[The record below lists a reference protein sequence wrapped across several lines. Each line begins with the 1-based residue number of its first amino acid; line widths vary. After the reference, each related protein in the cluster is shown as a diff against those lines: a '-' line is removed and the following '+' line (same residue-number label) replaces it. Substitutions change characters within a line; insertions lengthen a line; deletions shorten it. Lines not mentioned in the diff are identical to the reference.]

1 MLKKVLSTV
10 LAFAM
15 LAGVLVGCGTT
26 NTPGAGSTASISS
39 TPAAQSTAQA
49 PAVKSTKDNV
59 SVTVGS
65 EPNTLDPG
73 LNNSVDG
80 ATYIQHLFDGLTR
93 QDKDGKTVP
102 AIAESWDV
110 SADGLNY
117 TFHLRDAKWSD
128 GQPVKASDFEYAWKR
143 ALDPALASEYAY
155 QVLYLKNGYE
165 YNQGKA
171 KAEDV
176 GVKATDDK
184 TLQVTLAAPTAYFI
198 DLCWTPTYMPLRKD
212 IVDAA
217 PLDWFTKPETLIGN
231 GPYKLKSWEHSSE
244 IIMEKNDTY
253 WDAANTAFIKNIT
266 WTLLDDE
273 AAALSGFEAG
283 DLDIVDSLVPQ
294 AEIQNLV
301 AAGKAK
307 IRDML
312 GTYYIYLNNTK
323 APFDNPKVRQ
333 ALTLAID
340 RQYIVD
346 KVARGGQLPAVGIV
360 PYKVP
365 DVDASADFRTKGGEL
380 LPKNPDVAKAKQ
392 LLAEAGYPDG
402 KGFPEVEMYYNTQSG
417 HKAIMEAVTEM
428 WKTNLGITSF
438 KTPNMEWKVL
448 QDKINA
454 GDYWISRMGWI
465 GDYID
470 PMTFFDMFL
479 SDASQNQIKY
489 NNPEYDKL
497 IREAKTSN
505 DQTLRMGNMHKAEQI
520 IINDAGLIPIYYY
533 VSVMLENPAVKDYYI
548 DLSGFVHMQYAYVQ

>member
-1 MLKKVLSTV
+1 MQKKVLSAI
-10 LAFAM
+10 LAFVL
-15 LAGVLVGCGTT
+15 LAGVLAGCGAQT
-26 NTPGAGSTASISS
+26 NTPGTGSTAAISS
-39 TPAAQSTAQA
+39 TPTAENTA
-49 PAVKSTKDNV
+49 PVVKSSRDNV
-59 SVTVGS
+59 SVVVGS
-65 EPNTLDPG
+65 EPDTLDPG
-73 LNNSVDG
+73 LNQTVDG

-93 QDKDGKTVP
+93 QDKDGKTVA
-102 AIAESWDV
+102 AIAESWEI
-110 SADGLNY
+110 SPDGMQY
-117 TFHLRDAKWSD
+117 KFHLRDAKWSD

-143 ALDPALASEYAY
+143 ALAPETASIYAY
-155 QVLYLKNGYE
+155 QLLYLKNGFE
-165 YNQGKA
+165 YNSGKA

-184 TLQVTLAAPTAYFI
+184 TLVVDLVAPTTYFL
-198 DLCWTPTYMPLRKD
+198 DLCYTPTYMPVRKD

-217 PLDWFTKPETLIGN
+217 PVDWFTKPETLIGD

-244 IIMEKNDTY
+244 LVFEKNDTY
-253 WDAANTAFIKNIT
+253 WDKDNTGFIKTIT
-266 WTLLDDE
+266 WKLMDDE
-273 AAALSGFEAG
+273 SAALSAYEAG
-283 DLDIVDSLVPQ
+283 DLDVVDALVPQ

-301 AAGKAK
+301 AAGTAK

-312 GTYYIYLNNTK
+312 GTYYIYLNNSK

-333 ALTLAID
+333 ALSLAID

-365 DVDASADFRTKGGEL
+365 DVDASADFRTKGGDL
-380 LPKNPDVAKAKQ
+380 LPKTPDIAKAKQ

-402 KGFPEVEMYYNTQSG
+402 KGFPDVEIYYNTQSG
-417 HKAIMEAVTEM
+417 HKAIMEAVMEM

-448 QDKINA
+448 TEKINA
-454 GDYWISRMGWI
+454 GDYLMSRMGWI

-479 SDASQNQIKY
+479 SDSSQNQIKF

-497 IREAKTSN
+497 VKEAKVSN
-505 DQTLRMGNMHKAEQI
+505 DQTLRMDNMHKAEKI
-520 IINDAGLIPIYYY
+520 FIDEAGCIPIYYY

-548 DLSGFVHMQYAYVQ
+548 DLSGFVHMQYSYVQ

>member
-1 MLKKVLSTV
+1 MQKKVLSAV
-10 LAFAM
+10 LAFIM
-15 LAGVLVGCGTT
+15 LAGVLVGCGAQT
-26 NTPGAGSTASISS
+26 NTPGAGSTTAISS
-39 TPAAQSTAQA
+39 TPAGTAQT
-49 PAVKSTKDNV
+49 PAVTSSRDNV

-65 EPNTLDPG
+65 EPDTLDPG
-73 LNNSVDG
+73 LNQTVDG

-102 AIAESWDV
+102 AIAESWDI

-143 ALDPALASEYAY
+143 ALDPALASVYAY
-155 QVLYLKNGYE
+155 QLLYLKNAYA
-165 YNQGKA
+165 YNAGTG

-184 TLQVTLAAPTAYFI
+184 TLQVTLEAPTAYFP
-198 DLCWTPTYMPLRKD
+198 DLCWTPTYMPVRKD

-217 PLDWFTKPETLIGN
+217 PVDWFTKPETLIGD

-244 IIMEKNDTY
+244 LVFEKNDTY

-283 DLDIVDSLVPQ
+283 DIDIVDSLVPQ

-301 AAGKAK
+301 ASGKAK

-312 GTYYIYLNNTK
+312 GTYYIYLNNSK

-333 ALTLAID
+333 ALSLAID

-365 DVDASADFRTKGGEL
+365 DVDTTADFRSKGGDL
-380 LPKNPDVAKAKQ
+380 LSKTADVAKAKQ
-392 LLAEAGYPDG
+392 LLAEAGYPEG
-402 KGFPEVEMYYNTQSG
+402 KGFPDVEMYYNTQSG

-448 QDKINA
+448 TEKINA
-454 GDYWISRMGWI
+454 GDYQMCRMGWI

-479 SDASQNQIKY
+479 SDSSQNQIKY
-489 NNPEYDKL
+489 NNAEYDRLVK
-497 IREAKTSN
+497 EAKVSN
-505 DQTLRMGNMHKAEQI
+505 DQTLRMSNMHKAEQL

-533 VSVMLENPAVKDYYI
+533 VSVMLENPQVKDYYI

>member
-10 LAFAM
+10 LVFVM
-15 LAGVLVGCGTT
+15 LAGVLVGCGAQT
-26 NTPGAGSTASISS
+26 NTPGAGSTASVT
-39 TPAAQSTAQA
+39 TPATGGTTQA
-49 PAVKSTKDNV
+49 PAVTSSKDNV
-59 SVTVGS
+59 SVVVGS
-65 EPNTLDPG
+65 EPDTLDPG
-73 LNNSVDG
+73 LNQTVDG

-110 SADGLNY
+110 STDGLNY

-143 ALDPALASEYAY
+143 ALDPALASTYAY
-155 QVLYLKNGYE
+155 QLLYLKNAFDF
-165 YNQGKA
+165 NSGKA

-184 TLQVTLAAPTAYFI
+184 TLQVTLEAPTAYFP
-198 DLCWTPTYMPLRKD
+198 DLCWTPTYMPVRKD

-217 PLDWFTKPETLIGN
+217 PVDWFTKPETLIGN

-244 IIMEKNDTY
+244 IVMEKNDTY
-253 WDAANTAFIKNIT
+253 WDAANTAFIKNVT

-283 DLDIVDSLVPQ
+283 DLDIVDALVPQ

-307 IRDML
+307 IHDML
-312 GTYYIYLNNTK
+312 GTYYIYLNNAR

-333 ALTLAID
+333 ALSLAID

-346 KVARGGQLPAVGIV
+346 KVTRGGQLPAVGIV

-365 DVDASADFRTKGGEL
+365 DVDASADFRSKGGDL
-380 LPKNPDVAKAKQ
+380 LSKTPDVAKAKQ

-402 KGFPEVEMYYNTQSG
+402 KGFPDVEMYYNTQSG

-428 WKTNLGITSF
+428 WKTNLGLTTF

-448 QDKINA
+448 TEKINA
-454 GDYWISRMGWI
+454 KDYQMCRMGWI

-479 SDASQNQIKY
+479 SDSSQNQINY
-489 NNPEYDKL
+489 NNAEYDKL
-497 IREAKTSN
+497 VKEAKISN
-505 DQTLRMGNMHKAEQI
+505 DQTLRMGNMHKAEQLI
-520 IINDAGLIPIYYY
+520 VNDAGLIPIYYY
-533 VSVMLENPAVKDYYI
+533 VSVMLENPQVKDYYI